1 MIIFR
6 YFTSKTSKTD
16 EIVKDDKEE
25 WINPF
30 KCRKVI
36 TPKKKEENTND
47 LNVSLSPIH
56 SIEENKSQDEKIV
69 EEINSN
75 TFHKN
80 TGVPN
85 SIQKAFS
92 WKNYSSSL
100 TVIKS
105 EGCNKNKTDC
115 ILPDIQ
121 NDNILLNDSEKVKIL
136 AMHIFYHYYF

>member
-1 MIIFR
+1 M
-6 YFTSKTSKTD
+6 SKTD

-36 TPKKKEENTND
+36 ALKKKEEDTND
-47 LNVSLSPIH
+47 LNVSLSSIH
-56 SIEENKSQDEKIV
+56 TIEEKKSQDEKIV
-69 EEINSN
+69 EEINLN

-80 TGVPN
+80 IPS

-92 WKNYSSSL
+92 WKNYSSNL

-105 EGCNKNKTDC
+105 EKCNENKTDW
-115 ILPDIQ
+115 ISPNIQ
-121 NDNILLNDSEKVKIL
+121 NDSISLNDSEKVKIL
-136 AMHIFYHYYF
+136 AMHIFRYIQLIFMG

>member
-1 MIIFR
+1 M
-6 YFTSKTSKTD
+6 SKTD

-36 TPKKKEENTND
+36 DFKKTEEDTND
-47 LNVSLSPIH
+47 LNVSLSSIH
-56 SIEENKSQDEKIV
+56 SIEENKSQDEEIV
-69 EEINSN
+69 EEFKSN

-80 TGVPN
+80 IPS

-92 WKNYSSSL
+92 WKNHSSSL

-105 EGCNKNKTDC
+105 EECNKNKTDR

-121 NDNILLNDSEKVKIL
+121 NDSNSLNDSEKVKIL
-136 AMHIFYHYYF
+136 TMHIFYHNYF

>member
-1 MIIFR
+1 M
-6 YFTSKTSKTD
+6 SKTD
-16 EIVKDDKEE
+16 EIVKDDEEE

-36 TPKKKEENTND
+36 TLKKKEEDTND
-47 LNVSLSPIH
+47 LNVSLRSIH

-69 EEINSN
+69 DEINLN
-75 TFHKN
+75 TFHKSI
-80 TGVPN
+80 PN

-92 WKNYSSSL
+92 WKNYSSNL

-121 NDNILLNDSEKVKIL
+121 NDSTSLNDSKKVKIL
-136 AMHIFYHYYF
+136 AMHIFYYNYF

>member
-1 MIIFR
+1 M
-6 YFTSKTSKTD
+6 SKTD
-16 EIVKDDKEE
+16 EIVKDNKEE

-36 TPKKKEENTND
+36 DLKKKEEDTND
-47 LNVSLSPIH
+47 LNVSLSSIH
-56 SIEENKSQDEKIV
+56 STEESKSQDEEIV

-80 TGVPN
+80 IPS

-92 WKNYSSSL
+92 WKNHSSSL

-105 EGCNKNKTDC
+105 EECNKNKTDR

-121 NDNILLNDSEKVKIL
+121 NDSNSLNDSEKVKIL
-136 AMHIFYHYYF
+136 AMHIFLS